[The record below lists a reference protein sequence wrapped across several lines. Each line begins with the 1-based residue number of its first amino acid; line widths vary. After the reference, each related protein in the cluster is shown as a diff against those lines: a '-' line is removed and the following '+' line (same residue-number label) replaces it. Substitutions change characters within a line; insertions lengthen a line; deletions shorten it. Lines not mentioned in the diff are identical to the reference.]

1 MQIIVSYM
9 YRRLTISRANCFL
22 FQVGNWKNGDSS
34 LFDKTEKDL
43 FLCSGVN
50 ACLCACFKHA
60 QTHFTCNKDA
70 F

>member
-1 MQIIVSYM
+1 MKEM
-9 YRRLTISRANCFL
+9 LPNTRLSDNSTNFL
-22 FQVGNWKNGDSS
+22 FQVGNWKKGDSS

-50 ACLCACFKHA
+50 ACLCACFKRV

>member
-1 MQIIVSYM
+1 MKEMLQNTRPSDNS
-9 YRRLTISRANCFL
+9 TNFL

-34 LFDKTEKDL
+34 LFDKTEKYL

>member
-34 LFDKTEKDL
+34 LFDKTEKD
-43 FLCSGVN
+43 
-50 ACLCACFKHA
+50 CFSAAELMHV
-60 QTHFTCNKDA
+60 
-70 F
+70 

>member
-1 MQIIVSYM
+1 MKEMLQNTRPSDNS
-9 YRRLTISRANCFL
+9 TNFL

-34 LFDKTEKDL
+34 LLDKTEKDL